1 MKINLQW
8 NKGMQFFA
16 TDETGHRVVVDI
28 DREHGGLDEG
38 MTPLRLLLVGLA
50 GCMAMDIV
58 AIIQK
63 KRGIVKEYSM
73 VLEGIRADDH
83 PRRFVKI
90 VTNIRCAGDYKRED
104 LVRAFELS
112 RDKYCSALGT
122 LMNPPEM
129 VYNIL

>member
-1 MKINLQW
+1 MKINLEW

-16 TDETGHRVVVDI
+16 TDETGHRILVDTG
-28 DREHGGLDEG
+28 REHGGLDEG
-38 MTPLRLLLVGLA
+38 MAPLALLLVALA

-58 AIIQK
+58 TIVQK
-63 KRGIVKEYSM
+63 KRGIVKKYSM
-73 VLEGIRADDH
+73 ELEGIRTGDH

-112 RDKYCSALGT
+112 RDKYCSALAT